1 MKTELKNEFLDR
13 NQKSV
18 AYLFSKYFLNEEAT
32 HELTRT
38 AEMENKLDRNDLIYE
53 TSNKKK
59 NKTYDF
65 QNFKTIR
72 FFGEEIDN
80 NGLSLDDTLG
90 EQIRLN
96 DDIDVFKESAKSKKK
111 KKQLLLKMQSYFLME
126 GKEFLMLLKVEC
138 FQK

>member
-13 NQKSV
+13 NKKSV

-32 HELTRT
+32 HELNRT
-38 AEMENKLDRNDLIYE
+38 VEMENKLDRNDLIYE

-59 NKTYDF
+59 DKTYDF

-72 FFGEEIDN
+72 FFGGEIDN
-80 NGLSLDDTLG
+80 NGLSLDDTLE

-111 KKQLLLKMQSYFLME
+111 KKQ
-126 GKEFLMLLKVEC
+126 
-138 FQK
+138 

>member
-32 HELTRT
+32 HELNGTV
-38 AEMENKLDRNDLIYE
+38 EMENKLNRNDLIYE
-53 TSNKKK
+53 ASNKKK
-59 NKTYDF
+59 DKTYDF

-72 FFGEEIDN
+72 FFGGEIDN
-80 NGLSLDDTLG
+80 NGLSLDNALE

-96 DDIDVFKESAKSKKK
+96 DDIDVFMNLQNQKRKKS
-111 KKQLLLKMQSYFLME
+111 SNS
-126 GKEFLMLLKVEC
+126 
-138 FQK
+138 

>member
-32 HELTRT
+32 HELNRT
-38 AEMENKLDRNDLIYE
+38 VEMENKLNRNDLIYE
-53 TSNKKK
+53 ASNKKK
-59 NKTYDF
+59 DKTYDF

-72 FFGEEIDN
+72 FFGGEIDN
-80 NGLSLDDTLG
+80 NGLSLDDTLE

-96 DDIDVFKESAKSKKK
+96 DYIDVFKESAKSKKQ
-111 KKQLLLKMQSYFLME
+111 KKQ
-126 GKEFLMLLKVEC
+126 
-138 FQK
+138 